1 MGGGT
6 PGAGLRSGG
15 GGVAGGG
22 TAGGGTAG
30 GGTAGGTGR
39 ADGTGGGRFA
49 ASGGGGG
56 AFGGGGRFGS
66 MRGRWCHRLGG
77 YGTLARV
84 SAVRKGPPERGAL
97 WRLAANALAVVLA
110 GIPFAPTLD
119 WYSGPL
125 ESQTVEQLSFARAL
139 WMHLSHEHDHFE
151 GMALFALPSVLAV
164 LSVLLPWRGTWTRV
178 AMAASTVAIGA
189 LEVFFIASEHPRYGT
204 ALYEVGQFFGIQGM
218 IPEDD
223 YTAHAATLV
232 VAGAAWLAVEVV
244 LRERARRSTSAR

>member
-1 MGGGT
+1 MT
-6 PGAGLRSGG
+6 GACAPD
-15 GGVAGGG
+15 GGV
-22 TAGGGTAG
+22 TG

-77 YGTLARV
+77 YGTLPRV
-84 SAVRKGPPERGAL
+84 SAVCKGPPERGAL
-97 WRLAANALAVVLA
+97 WRVAASALAVVLA

-119 WYSGPL
+119 WYSGPFG
-125 ESQTVEQLSFARAL
+125 SQTVEQLSFARAL
-139 WMHLSHEHDHFE
+139 
-151 GMALFALPSVLAV
+151 
-164 LSVLLPWRGTWTRV
+164 
-178 AMAASTVAIGA
+178 AIGA

-204 ALYEVGQFFGIQGM
+204 ALYRVGQFFGIQGM
-218 IPEDD
+218 IPEDT

-232 VAGAAWLAVEVV
+232 VAGAAWLAVEDEPHRRSLSPRSGGRVRDV
-244 LRERARRSTSAR
+244 ADAHPGGARRRTRAASLPRAGGRAA